1 MGFELTPAFWSG
13 LGQIILVNIVLSG
26 DNALVIALAC
36 RNLEKRYQ
44 KPAIL
49 AGSAGAIVLRIIF
62 VLIVDQLLKIGYLKL
77 IGGLLLLWIGVKLVQ
92 GEEEHGDGV
101 KAAGSLWSAIRTIII
116 ADAVMSL
123 DNAIAIAAAAKG
135 DTVLIVVGLLISIPL
150 IIFGATLIMILL
162 NRFPIIVIAGG
173 GLLGYIAGEV
183 IATDPAYAEQA
194 RGDAAARQDVLRDRR
209 RGADRRHWL
218 LAAAARQGEEAR
230 GAGRPRRR
238 RTQGVAAMAKMKAIL
253 VPVDGSDTSDR
264 AVRHACDLL
273 DAGLA
278 AELHLLNV
286 QPNLGGAISTF
297 VSKDQIDTHH
307 REEGQKG
314 LATAIEITKKA
325 GVAAKIHIGV
335 GRQGEV
341 VDDFVAKLGAGLV
354 VIGTRGHTGL
364 AGVLLGSV
372 AQDVIAHVKVPVT
385 LVK

>member
-36 RNLEKRYQ
+36 RNLEKRHQ

-49 AGSAGAIVLRIIF
+49 AGSAGAIILRIIF

-101 KAAGSLWSAIRTIII
+101 KAAGSLWAAIRTIII

-183 IATDPAYAEQA
+183 IATDPAYAEWL
-194 RGDAAARQDVLRDRR
+194 AAMLPHAKTCFEIGGAVAHRR
-209 RGADRRHWL
+209 PWL
-218 LAAAARQGEEAR
+218 LAAAPRQGEEAR
-230 GAGRPRRR
+230 RAGRSRRR

-253 VPVDGSDTSDR
+253 VAVDGSDTSDR
-264 AVRHACDLL
+264 AVRHALDLL

-307 REEGQKG
+307 REEGQKA
-314 LATAIEITKKA
+314 LVTAVEITKKA
-325 GVAAKIHIGV
+325 GVAAKVHIGV